1 MKNHAIFSNLYY
13 FVQKIDKNW
22 FFPQKNNNTNLN
34 HKNHSFSISKNKKIL
49 NFWAASS
56 KIRMINWMT
65 NTLQYRYYWHK
76 NNQHL
81 DSESWI
87 ITQNIEKCFRW
98 FVQLSLLFGRF
109 LLVLLPAVESVSVTT
124 IRVCLAA
131 SSWRCSLPR
140 FIVKKITQP
149 NPIKFPKSTR
159 N

>member
-1 MKNHAIFSNLYY
+1 MKNHAIFCNLYY
-13 FVQKIDKNW
+13 FVQKIDKNR

-34 HKNHSFSISKNKKIL
+34 HKKHSFFHLKNKKNL
-49 NFWAASS
+49 NFRAASS
-56 KIRMINWMT
+56 KIRMIIWMT
-65 NTLQYRYYWHK
+65 NTLQYRHYWYK

-81 DSESWI
+81 NSESWI
-87 ITQNIEKCFRW
+87 ITQNIRKCFRW

-109 LLVLLPAVESVSVTT
+109 LLVLVPAVESVSVTT

-131 SSWRCSLPR
+131 SSWRCCLPR

-149 NPIKFPKSTR
+149 NPIKLPKSTR